1 MFNRDP
7 WNRESRQLLLLLVCS
22 LPWAFA
28 IPGRTFLSDDFT
40 FLEVWARPPWS
51 STLSWF
57 VTEYT
62 GFYRPLSAVY
72 WKVVD
77 SLAFGE
83 AFGYHLVQHLLHV
96 LNAVLVWRVGRSLYS
111 ARPEVGVCAGLIFLY
126 TPGHVFAVLMPA
138 AVPGV
143 LCTTFVLSAVLL
155 DAERKVWLAALCL
168 VLALLTKELAV
179 TLPFLLL
186 IMRAAET
193 QGSWVE
199 RSRSALSGA
208 APYLGVLLAYMALR
222 YLLFGGLTY
231 APLLHSNTDPF
242 RLLLNA
248 GIYAGTSVA
257 PWGLEDLKPA
267 FRSRPDLALTV
278 VAVGAIS
285 LLAFAIRARRNL
297 GRADLIAGT
306 LVLVSIAPVARLFSP
321 WNTYLPAAGGALLVA
336 SALGLQPLGRRF
348 GRVALIVWVLSSSV
362 YCIGHAE
369 TWRKAGQMV
378 SRLLETVTAERGQIA
393 PGLYIANLPI
403 EVDAA
408 PVFGGKWGLDSALR
422 LMGWQTS
429 VGVATYVHHDTA
441 NDDLEYRMV
450 GDELVLS
457 LPSPGSFF
465 RLQIHSVLNR
475 QQRPQPGMSYSQG
488 PWKVSVES
496 IGKQGEVQ
504 SVRLSA
510 PEDQRRG
517 LRIWTG
523 SELVSPYSLANR

>member
-1 MFNRDP
+1 
-7 WNRESRQLLLLLVCS
+7 
-22 LPWAFA
+22 
-28 IPGRTFLSDDFT
+28 
-40 FLEVWARPPWS
+40 
-51 STLSWF
+51 
-57 VTEYT
+57 
-62 GFYRPLSAVY
+62 
-72 WKVVD
+72 
-77 SLAFGE
+77 
-83 AFGYHLVQHLLHV
+83 
-96 LNAVLVWRVGRSLYS
+96 
-111 ARPEVGVCAGLIFLY
+111 
-126 TPGHVFAVLMPA
+126 
-138 AVPGV
+138 
-143 LCTTFVLSAVLL
+143 
-155 DAERKVWLAALCL
+155 
-168 VLALLTKELAV
+168 
-179 TLPFLLL
+179 
-186 IMRAAET
+186 
-193 QGSWVE
+193 
-199 RSRSALSGA
+199 
-208 APYLGVLLAYMALR
+208 
-222 YLLFGGLTY
+222 
-231 APLLHSNTDPF
+231 
-242 RLLLNA
+242 
-248 GIYAGTSVA
+248 
-257 PWGLEDLKPA
+257 
-267 FRSRPDLALTV
+267 
-278 VAVGAIS
+278 
-285 LLAFAIRARRNL
+285 
-297 GRADLIAGT
+297 
-306 LVLVSIAPVARLFSP
+306 
-321 WNTYLPAAGGALLVA
+321 
-336 SALGLQPLGRRF
+336 
-348 GRVALIVWVLSSSV
+348 
-362 YCIGHAE
+362 
-369 TWRKAGQMV
+369 MV